1 MGINTAYWPYR
12 NWLRSLLQTV
22 DFASVKPRQEL
33 TGFLVIVKLLLLI
46 KKTKNQNKK
55 THPQKKQP
63 TNKTPPTKNQQINM
77 PKIGNALSHIFF
89 GKHTEMLH
97 LNLNSKNYLAINFW
111 NMPLT

>member
-55 THPQKKQP
+55 PTPKKTTNQQNP
-63 TNKTPPTKNQQINM
+63 TNKKSAN
-77 PKIGNALSHIFF
+77 KYA
-89 GKHTEMLH
+89 KDR
-97 LNLNSKNYLAINFW
+97 
-111 NMPLT
+111 